1 MKNRIVNLIKSPS
14 FAVFLFI
21 TAMLS
26 VLWAYG
32 FKKNN
37 ENPAGNAKPSEIK
50 VSADVVTSPVDETN
64 MNTVTS
70 VSSSI
75 SRTST
80 TTSVSTT
87 ATSSTAVSTTAAS
100 STTVTE
106 TAAIKSDEVP
116 SPGQPLSPYLYA
128 GESPNSEFYQERLV
142 IAGDSIASG
151 FNIYG
156 YIPTEHNI
164 ATESVG
170 VWNYENFTFNFGY
183 GEMGMVDA
191 AAYMQPKLLYISM
204 GMNDVAGCPNPTNEF
219 IDKYYNLIIQILN
232 NVQDVNIIVAG
243 ITPVSDYVPNEN
255 ITNENINGDEGY
267 NKALEN
273 MVNEIGSP
281 QVYYFDAYSV
291 LADSST
297 LALSSEYSA
306 GDGIH
311 ISSDSYNVILT
322 ALFNF
327 LDTTPVMEQI
337 ISSES

>member
-1 MKNRIVNLIKSPS
+1 MRKCIYMKNRIVNLIKSPS

-21 TAMLS
+21 TAMLA

-32 FKKNN
+32 SKKNN
-37 ENPAGNAKPSEIK
+37 ENPAGNTNPSEIK

-87 ATSSTAVSTTAAS
+87 ATSSTAVSTIAAS

-191 AAYMQPKLLYISM
+191 AAYMQPKLLYTSM
-204 GMNDVAGCPNPTNEF
+204 GMNDMPNNSPDWFADE
-219 IDKYYNLIIQILN
+219 YYNLIAQILERIPDIN
-232 NVQDVNIIVAG
+232 IVAAG
-243 ITPVSDYVPNEN
+243 VTPVADYVSYT
-255 ITNENINGDEGY
+255 TNENIRNH
-267 NKALEN
+267 NAALEN
-273 MVNEIGSP
+273 MINEIGSP

-291 LADSST
+291 LAGSNT
-297 LALSSEYSA
+297 LALRSEYSA

-337 ISSES
+337 LASES

>member
-1 MKNRIVNLIKSPS
+1 MKNKILNLIKSPS

-64 MNTVTS
+64 MNPVTS

-75 SRTST
+75 SRTSAAV
-80 TTSVSTT
+80 SVSTT
-87 ATSSTAVSTTAAS
+87 ATSSTAASTTAS

-106 TAAIKSDEVP
+106 TAATEPGTESDEIS
-116 SPGQPLSPYLYA
+116 SPKQPLSPYLYA
-128 GESPNSEFYQERLV
+128 GESPNSAFYQERLA

-151 FNIYG
+151 FHIYG

-191 AAYMQPKLLYISM
+191 ATYMQPKLLYISM
-204 GMNDVAGCPNPTNEF
+204 GMNDMPNNSPDWFADE
-219 IDKYYNLIIQILN
+219 YYNLIAQILERVPDIN
-232 NVQDVNIIVAG
+232 IVAAG
-243 ITPVSDYVPNEN
+243 VTPVADYVSYT
-255 ITNENINGDEGY
+255 TNENIRNH
-267 NKALEN
+267 NAALEN
-273 MVNEIGSP
+273 MINEIGSP

-291 LADSST
+291 LADSNT

-337 ISSES
+337 LASES

>member
-1 MKNRIVNLIKSPS
+1 MRKCIYMKNRIVNLIKSPS

-21 TAMLS
+21 TAMLA
-26 VLWAYG
+26 VLWVYG
-32 FKKNN
+32 SKKNN
-37 ENPAGNAKPSEIK
+37 ENPAGNTNPSEIK

-64 MNTVTS
+64 MNPVTS
-70 VSSSI
+70 VPSSI
-75 SRTST
+75 SRTGT

-87 ATSSTAVSTTAAS
+87 ATSSIAVSTTAAS

-116 SPGQPLSPYLYA
+116 STRQPLSPYLYA

-170 VWNYENFTFNFGY
+170 VWNYENFTFDFGY

-191 AAYMQPKLLYISM
+191 ATDIKSKLLYISM
-204 GMNDVAGCPNPTNEF
+204 GMNDMPNNSPDWFADE
-219 IDKYYNLIIQILN
+219 YYNLIAQILEGVPDIN
-232 NVQDVNIIVAG
+232 IVAAG
-243 ITPVSDYVPNEN
+243 VTPVADYVSYT
-255 ITNENINGDEGY
+255 TNENIRNY
-267 NKALEN
+267 NSALEN
-273 MVNEIGSP
+273 MINEIGSP
-281 QVYYFDAYSV
+281 QVYYFDTYSV

-337 ISSES
+337 LASES

>member
-75 SRTST
+75 SRTSAAV
-80 TTSVSTT
+80 SVSTT
-87 ATSSTAVSTTAAS
+87 ATSSTAASTTAS

-106 TAAIKSDEVP
+106 TAATEPGTESDEIS
-116 SPGQPLSPYLYA
+116 SPRQPLSPYLYA
-128 GESPNSEFYQERLV
+128 GESPNSAFYQERLA

-151 FNIYG
+151 FHIYG

-191 AAYMQPKLLYISM
+191 ATYMQPKLLYISM
-204 GMNDVAGCPNPTNEF
+204 GMNDMPNNSPDWFADE
-219 IDKYYNLIIQILN
+219 YYNLIAQILERVPDIN
-232 NVQDVNIIVAG
+232 IVAAG
-243 ITPVSDYVPNEN
+243 VTPVADYVSYT
-255 ITNENINGDEGY
+255 TNENIRNH
-267 NKALEN
+267 NAALEN
-273 MVNEIGSP
+273 MINEIGSP

-291 LADSST
+291 LADSNT

-337 ISSES
+337 LASES

>member
-21 TAMLS
+21 TAMLA

-32 FKKNN
+32 YKKNN
-37 ENPAGNAKPSEIK
+37 ENPAGNTNPTDIK
-50 VSADVVTSPVDETN
+50 VSAEVVTSPADETN
-64 MNTVTS
+64 MNPVTS
-70 VSSSI
+70 VLTSNW
-75 SRTST
+75 RTNT
-80 TTSVSTT
+80 TTSISTASTT
-87 ATSSTAVSTTAAS
+87 SSAAVSTQITS
-100 STTVTE
+100 SAIVTE
-106 TAAIKSDEVP
+106 TAATESGTESDEIP

-128 GESPNSEFYQERLV
+128 GESPNSEFYQERLA

-170 VWNYENFTFNFGY
+170 IWNYGNFTFDFGY

-204 GMNDVAGCPNPTNEF
+204 GMNDMPNNSPDWFANE
-219 IDKYYNLIIQILN
+219 YHNLIEQILERVPDIN
-232 NVQDVNIIVAG
+232 IVAAG
-243 ITPVSDYVPNEN
+243 VTPVADYVSYT
-255 ITNENINGDEGY
+255 TNENIRNY
-267 NKALEN
+267 NTALEN
-273 MVNEIGSP
+273 MINNIGSP

-291 LADSST
+291 LADSNT

-311 ISSDSYNVILT
+311 ISSDSYNVLLT

-337 ISSES
+337 LASES

>member
-1 MKNRIVNLIKSPS
+1 MRKCINMKNRIVNLIKSPS

-87 ATSSTAVSTTAAS
+87 VTSSTAVSTTATS

-106 TAAIKSDEVP
+106 TAATEPEIESIESD
-116 SPGQPLSPYLYA
+116 YT
-128 GESPNSEFYQERLV
+128 ESPNSEFYQEHLV

-191 AAYMQPKLLYISM
+191 ATYMQPKLLYISM
-204 GMNDVAGCPNPTNEF
+204 GMNDMPNNSPDWFADE
-219 IDKYYNLIIQILN
+219 YYNLIAQILERVPDIN
-232 NVQDVNIIVAG
+232 IVAAG
-243 ITPVSDYVPNEN
+243 VTPVADYVSYT
-255 ITNENINGDEGY
+255 TNENIRNH
-267 NKALEN
+267 NAALEN
-273 MVNEIGSP
+273 MINEIGSP

-291 LADSST
+291 LADSNT

-337 ISSES
+337 LASES

>member
-37 ENPAGNAKPSEIK
+37 ENPAGNANPSEIK

-64 MNTVTS
+64 MNPVTS

-80 TTSVSTT
+80 TTSTSTT
-87 ATSSTAVSTTAAS
+87 VTSSTAVSTTATS

-106 TAAIKSDEVP
+106 TAATEPEIESIESD
-116 SPGQPLSPYLYA
+116 YT
-128 GESPNSEFYQERLV
+128 ESPNSEFYQERLV

-170 VWNYENFTFNFGY
+170 VWNYENFTFDFGY

-191 AAYMQPKLLYISM
+191 AAYMQPKLLCISM
-204 GMNDVAGCPNPTNEF
+204 GMNDMPNNSPDWFADE
-219 IDKYYNLIIQILN
+219 YYNLIAQILERVPDIN
-232 NVQDVNIIVAG
+232 IVAAG
-243 ITPVSDYVPNEN
+243 VTPVADYVSYT
-255 ITNENINGDEGY
+255 TNENIRDY
-267 NKALEN
+267 NDALEN
-273 MVNEIGSP
+273 MINEIGSP

-291 LADSST
+291 LADSNM

>member
-21 TAMLS
+21 AAMLA

-32 FKKNN
+32 SKKNN
-37 ENPAGNAKPSEIK
+37 ENPAGNTKPSSIK
-50 VSADVVTSPVDETN
+50 VSADVVTSRANDTN
-64 MNTVTS
+64 INPVTS

-75 SRTST
+75 PGTST
-80 TTSVSTT
+80 AALVSTT
-87 ATSSTAVSTTAAS
+87 VTSSTTVSTTVT

-106 TAAIKSDEVP
+106 AAATEPETESNEAP
-116 SPGQPLSPYLYA
+116 SLGQPLSPYLYA
-128 GESPNSEFYQERLV
+128 GESPNSAFYQERLA

-151 FNIYG
+151 FHIYG

-204 GMNDVAGCPNPTNEF
+204 GMNDMPNNSPDWFADE
-219 IDKYYNLIIQILN
+219 YYNLITQILER
-232 NVQDVNIIVAG
+232 VPDINIVAAG
-243 ITPVSDYVPNEN
+243 ITPVADYVSYT
-255 ITNENINGDEGY
+255 TNENIRSY
-267 NKALEN
+267 NDALEN
-273 MVNEIGSP
+273 MINEIGSP

-297 LALSSEYSA
+297 LALRSEYSA

-311 ISSDSYNVILT
+311 ISSDSYNNILT

-337 ISSES
+337 LASES